1 MSNEEENNLDSDGD
15 NPNPE
20 KNKSGFG
27 LNEPTGQFTDL
38 DEKRSQNDASEP
50 KSQSP
55 DPSPHPNNPDDVKFK
70 AMGWRGIDEEEEEEE
85 IEQPLGSDQKEIP
98 EDELDMTPMVDV
110 TFLLLIFFMVT
121 ASFTLQSSLEQ
132 PHAQSDDP
140 STTVQDNDDQPDDY
154 IQINVDQN
162 NTYYVT
168 TRDSEEVECPSESE
182 MRARVKD
189 AKATSSATRLIIRA
203 HEESFHS
210 KVVTA
215 WDAGLVNNLDQ
226 IEIQTTDEDF

>member
-1 MSNEEENNLDSDGD
+1 MNDENDSLEPDGD
-15 NPNPE
+15 QPDKKRPA
-20 KNKSGFG
+20 FG
-27 LNEPTGQFTDL
+27 LNEPTGQFKDL
-38 DEKRSQNDASEP
+38 DKRI
-50 KSQSP
+50 KSQEESESSSP
-55 DPSPHPNNPDDVKFK
+55 PSRQTNNPDDVKFK
-70 AMGWRGIDEEEEEEE
+70 PMGWKGIDQEEEEEEL
-85 IEQPLGSDQKEIP
+85 EQAFGREQKEIP

-121 ASFTLQSSLEQ
+121 ASFTLQKSLEQ
-132 PHAQSDDP
+132 PHAQSEDP
-140 STTVQDNDDQPDDY
+140 STNVQENDDQPDDY

-189 AKATSSATRLIIRA
+189 AKANSSATRLIIRA

-215 WDAGLVNNLDQ
+215 WDAGLVNDLDQ

>member
-1 MSNEEENNLDSDGD
+1 MNNEEENNPGSDAD
-15 NPNPE
+15 NADPK

-27 LNEPTGQFTDL
+27 LNEPTGQFDDL
-38 DEKRSQNDASEP
+38 DEKMKAQDEGSDPQSQAQHS
-50 KSQSP
+50 
-55 DPSPHPNNPDDVKFK
+55 NNPDDLKFK
-70 AMGWRGIDEEEEEEE
+70 SMGWRGIDEEEEQEE
-85 IEQPLGSDQKEIP
+85 IEQPLGSKKEDIP

-132 PHAQSDDP
+132 PHAQSQDP
-140 STTVQDNDDQPDDY
+140 SEQYVPDDEPQPDDY

-203 HEESFHS
+203 HEESFHH

-215 WDAGLVNNLDQ
+215 WDAGLVNNLEQ